1 MNSFLPTVRFVGR
14 FVVLGLAA
22 AFIIV
27 WLRPQLLPAMSSHPQ
42 AAVTQQGEQAP
53 AANHQGS
60 TFSYADAVNLT
71 APAVV
76 SIYTNTMVMNELPGV
91 TDPLFKR
98 FLQHNLP
105 KRQRRG
111 LGSGVIVRSDGYILT
126 SNHVIDHVDD
136 IRLALPDGRV
146 FQPEI
151 IGTDQDTDLAVLRIA
166 AENLPVAALVG
177 PQELQVGDVVLAI
190 GNAYGLNNTVTMGIV
205 SAKGRNDLNLSALE
219 DFIQTDAAI
228 NAGNSGG
235 ALINAHGEVVGI
247 NSSMLDQSTG
257 AQGIG
262 FAIPIA
268 IASKVLDQIVTYG
281 SVRRGWIGASFSDNH
296 WINRREQT
304 ATSLSGAR
312 VEQVLT
318 RGPAWSIG
326 LQPGDVVLSWNGQ
339 TVENSNQLNLM
350 IANTAP
356 MDNVEV
362 NIERGGIVFTTSLQ
376 VMQQPAPDQISMNSQ
391 VQSHPPYPGSS

>member
-1 MNSFLPTVRFVGR
+1 MKQFLTKLSTTARFVTR
-14 FVVLGLAA
+14 FAVLGLAA

-27 WLRPQLLPAMSSHPQ
+27 WLRPQWLPAMHTASSTATSS
-42 AAVTQQGEQAP
+42 AAVSNSAAGAP
-53 AANHQGS
+53 
-60 TFSYADAVNLT
+60 FSYADAVNLT

-76 SIYTNTMVMNELPGV
+76 SIYTNTAVPNELPGV
-91 TDPLFKR
+91 TDPLFKQ
-98 FLQHNLP
+98 FLQHSLP

-111 LGSGVIVRSDGYILT
+111 LGSGVIVRSDGHILT
-126 SNHVIDHVDD
+126 SDHVIDRVDD
-136 IRLALPDGRV
+136 IRLALADGRV

-151 IGTDQDTDLAVLRIA
+151 IGSDQDTDLAVLKIDA
-166 AENLPVAALVG
+166 DNLPVAALAG
-177 PQELQVGDVVLAI
+177 PEQLKVGDVVLAI

-235 ALINAHGEVVGI
+235 ALINARGEVVGI
-247 NSSMLDQSTG
+247 NSSMLDQSLG

-268 IASKVLDQIVTYG
+268 IASKVLDQIITYG
-281 SVRRGWIGASFSDNH
+281 SVRRGWIGASFSDHH

-312 VEQVLT
+312 VEQIRN

-326 LQPGDVVLSWNGQ
+326 LQPGDVILSWDGE
-339 TVENSNQLNLM
+339 TVDNSNQLNLL

-356 MDNVEV
+356 MSNVELQV
-362 NIERGGIVFTTSLQ
+362 ERNGLVFTTSLQ
-376 VMQQPAPDQISMNSQ
+376 VLQQPAP
-391 VQSHPPYPGSS
+391 G

>member
-1 MNSFLPTVRFVGR
+1 MNRFLTQITDTARFVGR

-27 WLRPQLLPAMSSHPQ
+27 WLRPHWLPAMSNASSTASP
-42 AAVTQQGEQAP
+42 AAVGNTVSAP
-53 AANHQGS
+53 
-60 TFSYADAVNLT
+60 FSYADAVNLT

-76 SIYTNTMVMNELPGV
+76 SIYTNTTVRNTLPGV

-98 FLQHNLP
+98 FLEHKLP
-105 KRQRRG
+105 KRQQRG
-111 LGSGVIVRSDGYILT
+111 LGSGVIVRSDGHILT
-126 SNHVIDHVDD
+126 SNHVIDRVDD
-136 IRLALPDGRV
+136 IRLALADGRV

-151 IGTDQDTDLAVLRIA
+151 IGSDQDTDLAVLKIDA
-166 AENLPVAALVG
+166 SDLPVAALAG
-177 PQELQVGDVVLAI
+177 PEQLKVGDVVLAI

-235 ALINAHGEVVGI
+235 ALINARGEVVGI
-247 NSSMLDQSTG
+247 NSSMLDQSLG

-268 IASKVLDQIVTYG
+268 IASKVLDQIITYG

-296 WINRREQT
+296 WINRREQS

-312 VEQVLT
+312 VEQILS

-326 LQPGDVVLSWNGQ
+326 LQPGDVILSWDGQ
-339 TVENSNQLNLM
+339 PVDNSNQLNLL

-356 MDNVEV
+356 MSNIELNV
-362 NIERGGIVFTTSLQ
+362 ERGGLVFTTSLQ
-376 VMQQPAPDQISMNSQ
+376 VLQQPAP
-391 VQSHPPYPGSS
+391 G

>member
-1 MNSFLPTVRFVGR
+1 VIGPAKFLVRS
-14 FVVLGLAA
+14 VVLGLAA

-27 WLRPQLLPAMSSHPQ
+27 WLRPQWLPAMNSASSRVVTASATHT
-42 AAVTQQGEQAP
+42 AAAP
-53 AANHQGS
+53 Y
-60 TFSYADAVNLT
+60 SYADAVNLT

-76 SIYTNTMVMNELPGV
+76 SIYTNTAVPNELPGV
-91 TDPLFKR
+91 SDPLFKR
-98 FLQHNLP
+98 FLQQSLP

-111 LGSGVIVRSDGYILT
+111 LGSGVLVRSDGHILT
-126 SNHVIDHVDD
+126 SNHVIDRVDD

-151 IGTDQDTDLAVLRIA
+151 IGSDQDTDLAVLKIDA
-166 AENLPVAALVG
+166 DNLPVAALAG
-177 PQELQVGDVVLAI
+177 PAQLKVGDVVLAI

-205 SAKGRNDLNLSALE
+205 SAKGRSDLNLSALE

-235 ALINAHGEVVGI
+235 ALINVHGEVVGI
-247 NSSMLDQSTG
+247 NSSMLDQSLG

-268 IASKVLDQIVTYG
+268 IASKVLDQIITYG

-296 WINRREQT
+296 WINRREQS

-312 VEQVLT
+312 VEQILN

-326 LQPGDVVLSWNGQ
+326 LQPGDVILSWDGQ
-339 TVENSNQLNLM
+339 TVDNSNQLNLL

-356 MDNVEV
+356 MSNIEVNVER
-362 NIERGGIVFTTSLQ
+362 NGIVFTTALQ
-376 VMQQPAPDQISMNSQ
+376 VLQQPAP
-391 VQSHPPYPGSS
+391 G

>member
-1 MNSFLPTVRFVGR
+1 MNDFFTRLLGFSRFVGR
-14 FVVLGLAA
+14 FAVLGLAA

-27 WLRPQLLPAMSSHPQ
+27 WLRPQWLPAMHSTSQ
-42 AAVTQQGEQAP
+42 MAASVSDHGHAGVVAAP
-53 AANHQGS
+53 
-60 TFSYADAVNLT
+60 FSYADAVNLT

-76 SIYTNTMVMNELPGV
+76 SIYTNTTVPNELPGV
-91 TDPLFKR
+91 TDPLFKQ
-98 FLQHNLP
+98 FLQNSLP

-126 SNHVIDHVDD
+126 SNHVIDRVDD
-136 IRLALPDGRV
+136 IRLALADGRV
-146 FQPEI
+146 LQPDI
-151 IGTDQDTDLAVLRIA
+151 IGTDQDTDLAVLKIDA
-166 AENLPVAALVG
+166 DNLPVAPLAEPEQLK
-177 PQELQVGDVVLAI
+177 VGDVVLAI

-205 SAKGRNDLNLSALE
+205 SAKGRSDLNLSALE

-235 ALINAHGEVVGI
+235 ALINARGEVVGI
-247 NSSMLDQSTG
+247 NSSMLDQSLG

-268 IASKVLDQIVTYG
+268 IASKVLDQIITYG

-312 VEQVLT
+312 VEQILY

-326 LQPGDVVLSWNGQ
+326 LQPGDVILSWDGQ
-339 TVENSNQLNLM
+339 TVDNSNQLNLL
-350 IANTAP
+350 IANTTP
-356 MDNVEV
+356 MSNVEINV
-362 NIERGGIVFTTSLQ
+362 ERGGIVFTTSLQ
-376 VMQQPAPDQISMNSQ
+376 VQQQPAP
-391 VQSHPPYPGSS
+391 G

>member
-1 MNSFLPTVRFVGR
+1 MNSFFTMLLGPTRFVAR
-14 FVVLGLAA
+14 FAVLGLAA

-27 WLRPQLLPAMSSHPQ
+27 WLRPQWLPAMHTASST
-42 AAVTQQGEQAP
+42 AASSTAVSNSP
-53 AANHQGS
+53 AS
-60 TFSYADAVNLT
+60 TPFSYADAVNLT

-76 SIYTNTMVMNELPGV
+76 SIYTNTAVPNELPGV
-91 TDPLFKR
+91 TDPLFKQ
-98 FLQHNLP
+98 FLQHSLP

-126 SNHVIDHVDD
+126 SDHVIDRVDD
-136 IRLALPDGRV
+136 IRLALADGRV

-151 IGTDQDTDLAVLRIA
+151 IGSDQDTDLAVLKID
-166 AENLPVAALVG
+166 AEDLPVAALAG
-177 PQELQVGDVVLAI
+177 PEQLKVGDVVLAI

-235 ALINAHGEVVGI
+235 ALINARGEVVGI
-247 NSSMLDQSTG
+247 NSSMLDQSLG

-268 IASKVLDQIVTYG
+268 IASKVLEQIITYG
-281 SVRRGWIGASFSDNH
+281 SVRRGWIGASFSDHH

-312 VEQVLT
+312 VEQIHN

-326 LQPGDVVLSWNGQ
+326 LQPGDVILSWEGEA
-339 TVENSNQLNLM
+339 VDNSNQLNLL

-356 MDNVEV
+356 MSNVELQV
-362 NIERGGIVFTTSLQ
+362 ERNGLVFTTSLQ
-376 VMQQPAPDQISMNSQ
+376 VLQQPAPS
-391 VQSHPPYPGSS
+391 

>member
-1 MNSFLPTVRFVGR
+1 MNRFLTQIMAPARFVAR
-14 FVVLGLAA
+14 FAVLGLAT

-27 WLRPQLLPAMSSHPQ
+27 WLRPQWLPAMHNASSTAQ
-42 AAVTQQGEQAP
+42 SDAGSISAVSAP
-53 AANHQGS
+53 
-60 TFSYADAVNLT
+60 FSYADAVNLA

-76 SIYTNTMVMNELPGV
+76 SIYTSTAVPNELPGV
-91 TDPLFKR
+91 SDPLFKQ
-98 FLQHNLP
+98 FLQRSLP
-105 KRQRRG
+105 KRERRG
-111 LGSGVIVRSDGYILT
+111 LGSGVIVRTDGYILT
-126 SNHVIDHVDD
+126 SNHVIDRVDG
-136 IRLALPDGRV
+136 IRLALADGRV

-151 IGTDQDTDLAVLRIA
+151 IGSDQDTDLAVLKISA
-166 AENLPVAALVG
+166 DNLPVAALAG
-177 PQELQVGDVVLAI
+177 PQQLKVGDVVLAI

-235 ALINAHGEVVGI
+235 ALINARGEVVGI
-247 NSSMLDQSTG
+247 NSSMLDQSLG

-268 IASKVLDQIVTYG
+268 IASKVLDQIVNYG

-312 VEQVLT
+312 VEQVYN

-326 LQPGDVVLSWNGQ
+326 LQPGDIVLGWDGQ
-339 TVENSNQLNLM
+339 MVDNSNQLNLL

-356 MDNVEV
+356 MSHIELNVER
-362 NIERGGIVFTTSLQ
+362 NGLVFTTSLQ
-376 VMQQPAPDQISMNSQ
+376 VVQQPAP
-391 VQSHPPYPGSS
+391 G